1 MHDVIVIGL
10 GAMGSAAAWQ
20 LARRGADVVG
30 LEQFA
35 EGHGK
40 GSSHGRARVIRRIYS
55 EGPVY
60 MPLLTRAYALWDAMA
75 AESGETF
82 LVRTGGLDIAP
93 EGAPSLTNAIACAE
107 AEEIAHDVLDADSLR
122 ARWPEIRVPGR
133 YAAVH
138 APDSGQL
145 RSDAANRWMRD
156 AARAGGAE
164 LRFETPVVGWR
175 RIGDRIAVETPTGTE
190 TTKRLV
196 IAAGAWAG
204 TLLPEIDSALIVER
218 QVVGWFAPSTGVDLA
233 GLPVFQVE
241 PPGGRRYYVL
251 PPLDGSGTKIG
262 LYGHRGERGPDMRE
276 GRAPDAEDEALL
288 RSGLAE
294 WLPSSNGGLET
305 LQECRFTRTSDDRFI
320 IGNWPEDEAVTLL
333 SPCSGHGYKF
343 APAIGEAAAQLA
355 LGETPAVDLS
365 PFAVTR
371 FL

>member
-1 MHDVIVIGL
+1 MYDALVIGL

-20 LARRGADVVG
+20 LARRGASLLG

-35 EGHGK
+35 EGHAK
-40 GSSHGRARVIRRIYS
+40 GSSHGRTRVIRRIYS

-60 MPLLTRAYALWDAMA
+60 MPLLSRAYALWDAMA

-93 EGAPSLTNAIACAE
+93 ENAPSLANAIGCAE
-107 AEEIAHDVLDADSLR
+107 AERIAHDVLDTDSLH
-122 ARWPEIRVPGR
+122 ARWPGIHLPDG
-133 YAAVH
+133 YSAVY

-145 RSDAANRWMRD
+145 RSDAANRWMRK
-156 AARAGGAE
+156 AARAGGAD
-164 LRFETPVVGWR
+164 LRFDTSVLGWR
-175 RIGDRIAVETPTGTE
+175 RTGDHIAVETASGTE
-190 TTKRLV
+190 SAKRLV

-204 TLLPEIDSALIVER
+204 TLLPEIDPALIVER
-218 QVVGWFAPSTGVDLA
+218 QVVGWFEPSDETDLA
-233 GLPVFQVE
+233 RLPVFQVE
-241 PPGGRRYYVL
+241 PPDGRRYYVL

-288 RSGLAE
+288 RAGLAE
-294 WLPSSNGGLET
+294 WLPDANGPVET
-305 LQECRFTRTSDDRFI
+305 LQECRFTRTADDRFI
-320 IGNWPEDEAVTLL
+320 IGRWPEDEAVTLL

-355 LGETPAVDLS
+355 LGEAPEVDLS
-365 PFAVTR
+365 PFSVAG

>member
-20 LARRGADVVG
+20 MARRGADVLG
-30 LEQFA
+30 LEQLA

-40 GSSHGRARVIRRIYS
+40 GSSHGRTRVIRRIYS

-60 MPLLTRAYALWDAMA
+60 MPLLSRAYALWDAMA

-93 EGAPSLTNAIACAE
+93 DGAPSLTNAIACAE
-107 AEEIAHDVLDADSLR
+107 AEGIAHDVLNADSLR
-122 ARWPEIRVPGR
+122 ARWPEIRVPDG
-133 YAAVH
+133 YAAAF

-145 RSDAANRWMRD
+145 RSDAANCWMRE
-156 AARAGGAE
+156 AARAAGAD
-164 LRFETPVVGWR
+164 LRFDTPVLGWR
-175 RIGDRIAVETPTGTE
+175 RTGDHITVETASGTE
-190 TTKRLV
+190 RAKRLV

-204 TLLPEIDSALIVER
+204 TLLPDIDSALIVER
-218 QVVGWFAPSTGVDLA
+218 QVVGWFAPSSAGDLA
-233 GLPVFQVE
+233 RLPVFQVE
-241 PPGGRRYYVL
+241 PTDGRRYYVL

-262 LYGHRGERGPDMRE
+262 LYGHRGERGPHMRD
-276 GRAPDAEDEALL
+276 GRAPDAEDEMLL
-288 RSGLAE
+288 RAGLNE
-294 WLPSSNGGLET
+294 WLPDANGPLET
-305 LQECRFTRTSDDRFI
+305 LQECRFTRTADDRFI

-365 PFAVTR
+365 PFAVSR